1 MISFA
6 VMAVCVLWRRKIITT
21 NNIMNKTMKNKQL
34 SEKGESRTLYPSPEI
49 NVFTLG
55 VEAGFC
61 QSKEGQIS
69 DVKYLQEVQW

>member
-1 MISFA
+1 
-6 VMAVCVLWRRKIITT
+6 
-21 NNIMNKTMKNKQL
+21 MNKTMKNKQF

-61 QSKEGQIS
+61 QSKDGQIS
-69 DVKYLQEVQW
+69 DVKYLDVVEW

>member
-1 MISFA
+1 
-6 VMAVCVLWRRKIITT
+6 
-21 NNIMNKTMKNKQL
+21 MNKTMKNKQF

-61 QSKEGQIS
+61 QSKEGEGQIS
-69 DVKYLQEVQW
+69 DVKYLHEVEW